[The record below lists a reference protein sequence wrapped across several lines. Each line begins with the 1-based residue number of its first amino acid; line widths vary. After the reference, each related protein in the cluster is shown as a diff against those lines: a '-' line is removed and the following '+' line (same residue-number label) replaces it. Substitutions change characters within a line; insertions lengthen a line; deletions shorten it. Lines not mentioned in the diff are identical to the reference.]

1 MTTTDED
8 REIRPLV
15 FLSAACEVLAG
26 HDEHRA
32 LEKTWARYRELEAR
46 ATDSAVRAL
55 HHLDEGG
62 RS

>member
-1 MTTTDED
+1 VTAVPD
-8 REIRPLV
+8 RDVKPLV
-15 FLSAACEVLAG
+15 LLSAACEVLAG

>member
-26 HDEHRA
+26 RDELDA
-32 LEKTWARYRELEAR
+32 LESTWAHYAGLEAAAR
-46 ATDSAVRAL
+46 AQLTKT
-55 HHLDEGG
+55 EGG
-62 RS
+62 AT